1 MAVIQ
6 SNVHTDSQL
15 KQEGFQII
23 YQILLVNGVLGLITA
38 ATFYLLSDLNQ
49 VHRFELFAV
58 PMIAILSLI
67 IILLTI
73 NNTFKNDV
81 AKGWHLTTLAI
92 ASYVGFGWFYFEYDI
107 AVTMILMV
115 LIYMIATQI
124 MMDLRITIL
133 LGITGLLF
141 TAGLYVYNVG
151 ESFSVGI
158 GFVLAMAQAI
168 ILGGYATY
176 RYIQL
181 LNNYQTRMHNQM
193 ALLVA
198 REERNAILQQASRE
212 LMWDFDLQTGE
223 RVFLNTFDVM
233 PEVFFAKTADI
244 KEWVR
249 HIYEE
254 DANELYDLFVAVYK
268 GELDYFEKEFR
279 LIDPEKGLVWY
290 LSRVVSKKNS
300 QGEVL
305 KMAGA
310 YTQIHDKKL
319 KELQIEHLA
328 YNDELTGLPNRSA
341 FIRDLEC
348 FLHETK
354 GESEAILLYI
364 DLLNFKEFNSS
375 FGHLI
380 GDRLIAEV
388 AKRLSENIEN
398 SRLYQL
404 TSIDFGLLHFG
415 DVSKASVLAELVLGF
430 FEQPF
435 NVEGRE
441 LFVSAAIGISAYPS
455 TALDAESLLR
465 NADTA
470 LYHCRS
476 TGMQPYLIYST
487 EMTDSVNYRL
497 NLNHHMRQALDL
509 NEFFMVYQPLTMVSG
524 EQDVLYG
531 FEALIRWKSPTL
543 GFVRPD
549 HFIPLAEESGMILN
563 IGRFVLQESCKFL
576 KQVVALKPDI
586 VLSIN
591 LSAKQIALDLFLP
604 ELLSIVDEAE
614 VSPENLSLEITET
627 SFIESF
633 ESVQFKLNYLRAKG
647 FKVAL
652 DDFGTGYSSLNYL
665 GQLSIDTLKID
676 KSFTAKI
683 EDDTSDYY
691 LIKSIIALAKDLKIN
706 FVAEGVETYGQ
717 LMKLKAIGCPII
729 QGYYYS
735 KPLET
740 DAALAYLKTSELQ
753 TK

>member
-1 MAVIQ
+1 MAVKHSAYQ
-6 SNVHTDSQL
+6 TDSQL
-15 KQEGFQII
+15 RQEGFQII
-23 YQILLVNGVLGLITA
+23 YQILLANGVLGLIA
-38 ATFYLLSDLNQ
+38 ASTFYLLSDLDQ
-49 VHRFELFAV
+49 VDRFELFAV
-58 PMIAILSLI
+58 PLITILSLI

-73 NNTFKNDV
+73 NYTLKNDT
-81 AKGWHLTTLAI
+81 AKGWHLTFLAI
-92 ASYVGFGWFYFEYDI
+92 ASYTGFGWFYFDYD
-107 AVTMILMV
+107 VSGTMILMV

-124 MMDLRITIL
+124 MMDLRITIS
-133 LGITGLLF
+133 LGIIALLF
-141 TAGLYVYNVG
+141 TSGLYVYNAG
-151 ESFSVGI
+151 ETFSIGI
-158 GFVLAMAQAI
+158 GLILSIAQAI
-168 ILGGYATY
+168 MLGGFATY

-181 LNNYQTRMHNQM
+181 LQNYQLRMNNQL
-193 ALLVA
+193 ALLVE
-198 REERNAILQQASRE
+198 REERNAMLQQASRE

-223 RVFLNTFDVM
+223 RVFLNTQDVM
-233 PEVFFAKTADI
+233 PEIFFAKTPDI
-244 KEWVR
+244 KEWIK
-249 HIYEE
+249 HIQSE
-254 DANELYDLFVAVYK
+254 DAEVLYELFMAVYR

-279 LIDPEKGLVWY
+279 LLDPEKGPIWY

-300 QGEVL
+300 EGNVI

-319 KELQIEHLA
+319 KELQVEHLA
-328 YNDELTGLPNRSA
+328 YYDELTGLPNRSA
-341 FIRDLEC
+341 FIKDLES
-348 FLHETK
+348 FLHETR

-364 DLLNFKEFNSS
+364 DLQNFKEFNSS

-388 AKRLSENIEN
+388 AERLSKNVEN
-398 SRLYQL
+398 SILYQL

-415 DVSKASVLAELVLGF
+415 DVSKAGMLAELVLSF

-435 NVEGRE
+435 IVDGRE

-470 LYHCRS
+470 LYHCRN
-476 TGMQPYLIYST
+476 TGMQSYLIYST

-497 NLNHHMRQALDL
+497 SLNHHMRQALDL
-509 NEFFMVYQPLTMVSG
+509 NEFFMVFQPLTTVSG
-524 EQDVLYG
+524 EKDQLYG

-576 KQVVALKPDI
+576 KQIVVFAPDI

-591 LSAKQIALDLFLP
+591 LSAKQIALDMFLP

-614 VSPENLSLEITET
+614 VLPQNLSLEITET

-717 LMKLKAIGCPII
+717 LMKLKEIGCPII

-735 KPLET
+735 KPLEP
-740 DAALAYLKTSELQ
+740 DAALRYLKDFEI
-753 TK
+753 